1 MWPDSA
7 KAFTHII
14 TESQRQAFFNFIS
27 EFSTSKFFSF
37 FMDGST
43 DCGNTEVE
51 LVLVA
56 FCVKN
61 DEAYETQARCWYLA
75 LVKPTRADAEGL
87 LSCLGE
93 ALHRMN
99 ISDIFL
105 AEPILNV
112 DQFPILV
119 GAGTDGASV
128 NVGAHGGMKAKLQ
141 GSSPWLFWSWCFA
154 HRLELACKD
163 AFISS
168 RAKMNK

>member
-7 KAFTHII
+7 KRLLTL
-14 TESQRQAFFNFIS
+14 SLKVIS
-27 EFSTSKFFSF
+27 SISFQNLVATSVVF

-56 FCVKN
+56 FCLKN
-61 DEAYETQARCWYLA
+61 DEAYVIQAKCRYLA
-75 LVKPTRADAEGL
+75 LVKPTRADVEGL

-93 ALHRMN
+93 ALHHMN
-99 ISDIFL
+99 ISDIFS

-119 GAGTDGASV
+119 GAGTEGASV
-128 NVGAHGGMKAKLQ
+128 HMA
-141 GSSPWLFWSWCFA
+141 
-154 HRLELACKD
+154 E
-163 AFISS
+163 
-168 RAKMNK
+168 